1 LKASRRALAS
11 SPAPTLARLA
21 PSPAIEEELRWFF
34 DIEDGDPSCPSNY
47 GRMLSPWT
55 EDGEW
60 RTLEEHAA
68 AERKHRVILSH
79 LKSLSDRDAGV
90 LQCAYAPRPWPA
102 RLAKELGR
110 LIGVI
115 VRLSCDRA
123 TWPEERGQQL
133 TVDAEN
139 AEKLYAMLREGGDEN
154 LRVLRG
160 LRREAVARFARAL
173 GEYVQARRARSISRA
188 Q

>member
-1 LKASRRALAS
+1 MKTARRAPTS

-21 PSPAIEEELRWFF
+21 PSPVIDEELQWFF
-34 DIEDGDPSCPSNY
+34 HIEDGDTSSSNY

-60 RTLEEHAA
+60 RTLAEHAA

-79 LKSLSDRDAGV
+79 LKSLPDVDAGV
-90 LQCAYAPRPWPA
+90 LQCAYAPRPWPVQ
-102 RLAKELGR
+102 LAEELGR
-110 LIGVI
+110 LTGIV

-123 TWPEERGQQL
+123 SWPDERGRQL
-133 TVDAEN
+133 ALDAAN
-139 AEKLYAMLREGGDEN
+139 AEKLDAMLRARGDVHRRA
-154 LRVLRG
+154 LRD
-160 LRREAVARFARAL
+160 LRREAEVRFARAL
-173 GEYVQARRARSISRA
+173 GQYVQARRARSLSRV